1 MKTIYA
7 QELADAVGGTLLSG
21 NGDVAIS
28 AVSTNSKEIEK
39 GALFVPIIGERV
51 DAHRFINMA
60 LEAGATTTFTARDC
74 EQYLSGKAYIK
85 VEDTLEALQKAATW
99 YRRQFHAKLIGI
111 TGSVGKTTTKE
122 MIAAAVET
130 KYKTLKTKGNMNSQV
145 GLPLMMFQLD
155 DSVEVA
161 VIEMGMSEVGEMSRL
176 AAIAKPDMVVMTNIG
191 VSHIGQ
197 LGSRE
202 NIRKEKMNIIDEF
215 TGGNYVFVNGDDPLL
230 HELKQ
235 YVADAKHGC
244 LPNETLFD
252 HATMEKFSLAMV
264 QEFGSSQHCEYH
276 AGQHVTI
283 GDSLRFQF
291 TAKGTSEEIELGVLG
306 AHNVNNAT
314 VALAIAMNLGIEP
327 AVAKKGLAA
336 YRPISMRGQTY
347 QSSGMKIIDDT
358 YNASPDSMKS
368 AVSVLLETAGIQ
380 RRIAVFADVL
390 ELGEVSR
397 KCHYDV
403 GTYIAKTH
411 NHGIQ
416 LDMVLTVGTEAKAI
430 CDGITDSGASIVTK
444 SFEQNQQVIDFLKEH
459 AKAGD
464 GILVKG
470 SRGMHME
477 EVVAALKGE

>member
-1 MKTIYA
+1 MKTVYA
-7 QELADAVGGTLLSG
+7 QELADAVGGTLISG
-21 NGDVAIS
+21 KGDVAITS
-28 AVSTNSKEIEK
+28 VSTNSKEIEK

-51 DAHRFINMA
+51 DAHRFIDMA
-60 LEAGATTTFTARDC
+60 MEVGAAATFTSKEC
-74 EQYLSGKAYIK
+74 EQYLPGKAYIK
-85 VEDTLEALQKAATW
+85 VEDTLEALQKAAAW
-99 YRRQFHAKLIGI
+99 YRNQFSVKVIGI

-145 GLPLMMFQLD
+145 GLPLMMFYLD
-155 DSVEVA
+155 DSIEVA

-197 LGSRE
+197 LGSKE

-215 TGGNYVFVNGDDPLL
+215 AGGNYVFVNGDDPLL
-230 HELKQ
+230 HEMKQ
-235 YVADAKHGC
+235 YVEEVKKGF
-244 LPNETLFD
+244 LPNESLFD
-252 HATMEKFSLAMV
+252 RATIEKLSYATV
-264 QEFGSSQHCEYH
+264 QEFGSSVHCEYH
-276 AGQHVTI
+276 AGQSVTI
-283 GDSLRFQF
+283 GDRQCFCF
-291 TAKGTSEEIELGVLG
+291 NAKGVSEKVELGVLG

-314 VALAIAMNLGIEP
+314 VALAIAMNLGIDP
-327 AVAKKGLAA
+327 VDAKKGLAT

-347 QSSGMKIIDDT
+347 ECNGMKIIDDT

-368 AVSVLLETAGIQ
+368 GVSVLLETVGVQ

-397 KCHYDV
+397 ECHYDV
-403 GTYIAKTH
+403 GTYIAKANH
-411 NHGIQ
+411 NGVKI
-416 LDMVLTVGTEAKAI
+416 DMVLTVGTEAKAI
-430 CDGITDSGASIVTK
+430 CEGIVDSQTSIKTK
-444 SFEQNQQVIDFLKEH
+444 TFENNQQVIDFLKEH
-459 AKAGD
+459 MKDGD